1 MRKMKRFISVLMAA
15 SLLSTAA
22 PTAAFAREKI
32 SQVSL
37 SFSMDT
43 DTWSGLDVDGG
54 DGYSVRSVSLFPDG
68 GKASNSPYAVVILDA
83 EEDYYFSSIKSNYF
97 ALDGEGATFL
107 EAARSNGNATMTVSV
122 RFKELG
128 DGELSEPAALAWT
141 DAGVATWEKVPGA
154 GDYSIRIQRD
164 GSLVGV
170 ASAPTTKVNVYNLST
185 KITKTGDYVF
195 QVRANGLFKKT
206 KSSEWVSSPVLSV
219 DEAKLAAIQANAS
232 TDAGVIGEWHQDDAG
247 SWYQY
252 TTGLVPKGEW
262 REIDGSWYYFNASGY
277 KVVDQWVD
285 RYYVGSDGK
294 MLVDTTTPDG
304 HYVDENG
311 AWAPK

>member
-1 MRKMKRFISVLMAA
+1 MRRAKHFISILMAV
-15 SLLSTAA
+15 SLLSTLVPAA
-22 PTAAFAREKI
+22 ALAREKI
-32 SQVSL
+32 SQVTL

-43 DTWSGLDVDGG
+43 DTWSELDVDGG
-54 DGYSVRSVSLFPDG
+54 DGYTVRSVSLFPDG
-68 GKASNSPYAVVILDA
+68 GNGSTSPYAVVILDA

-97 ALDGEGATFL
+97 SLDGDGATFL
-107 EAARSNGNATMTVSV
+107 EAARSNSNATMTVSV

-128 DGELSEPAALAWT
+128 EGELNAPAGLAWT

-154 GDYSIRIQRD
+154 GDYSIRIQRN
-164 GSLVGV
+164 GTLVGV

-219 DEAKLAAIQANAS
+219 DEAKLAAIQAQAS

-247 SWYQY
+247 YWYQY

-262 REIDGSWYYFNASGY
+262 REIEGFWYYFNDSGY
-277 KVVDQWVD
+277 RVVDQWVD